1 MYGEAKIVFLTSDIS
16 NCVSEHKLL
25 RVVSVKIEFNVIQAQ
40 FLSLFLKGNVNTI
53 DFNKVFII
61 VNHLQLTVHIQI
73 VCGNLACKVFTTT
86 SILVLHCKVFNLSF
100 QQ

>member
-1 MYGEAKIVFLTSDIS
+1 MHGEAKIVFLTLDIS
-16 NCVSEHKLL
+16 DCVSEHKLL
-25 RVVSVKIEFNVIQAQ
+25 RVVSVKIEFNVIQTQ

-61 VNHLQLTVHIQI
+61 VNHLHLTVHIQI

>member
-1 MYGEAKIVFLTSDIS
+1 MHGEAKIVFLTLDIS
-16 NCVSEHKLL
+16 DCVSEHKLL

-61 VNHLQLTVHIQI
+61 VNHLQLTVPIQI
-73 VCGNLACKVFTTT
+73 ICGNLACKVFTTT